1 MPAGEQR
8 SRGLRVLVADQK
20 GRRVSAPG
28 VARWLAR
35 VAPARARGV
44 VSVALVSDATLRAL
58 NRDFRGV
65 DRATDV
71 LSFALNPEPR
81 RSSNPKPRI
90 PNPFLGDI
98 VIARGV
104 ARRQAASAGH
114 SELTELRVLALHGL
128 LHLLGYDHERDA
140 GRMAAAERR
149 LRRKGGLREGLIERA
164 SNRRRSGLEAF
175 ARDGRR
181 HQAISARARGDALIS
196 ICPSATARGHRARG
210 WGPAPVNVG
219 PRAGKQ

>member
-1 MPAGEQR
+1 
-8 SRGLRVLVADQK
+8 
-20 GRRVSAPG
+20 

-44 VSVALVSDATLRAL
+44 VSLALVSDATVRAL

-71 LSFALNPEPR
+71 LSFPNTSSCALR
-81 RSSNPKPRI
+81 RTQRTQRKKPVLTFVSPVSSVVEI
-90 PNPFLGDI
+90 FLGEI

-104 ARRQAASAGH
+104 ARRQAAGAGH

-140 GRMAAAERR
+140 GRMRTAERR
-149 LRRKGGLREGLIERA
+149 LRHKGGLREGLIERA
-164 SNRRRSGLEAF
+164 
-175 ARDGRR
+175 
-181 HQAISARARGDALIS
+181 
-196 ICPSATARGHRARG
+196 
-210 WGPAPVNVG
+210 
-219 PRAGKQ
+219 GK